1 MLLQYGIYSMA
12 EKRDNEESIN
22 FMLDI
27 SRSLYNSFDKNLIMM
42 VWKNYYY
49 SKGLRIGFYKNKER
63 RKKYGIMKKDL
74 KTKIIGQIFLF

>member
-1 MLLQYGIYSMA
+1 MTITHQGVKYAPLLTGGLKMLLQYGIYSMA

-49 SKGLRIGFYKNKER
+49 SKGPRY
-63 RKKYGIMKKDL
+63 MV
-74 KTKIIGQIFLF
+74 